1 MLMHLQKELILAA
14 IDSID
19 ANSKTGGYLVYSTC
33 SVMVEENEEIIH
45 YALRRRPNVKLVP
58 TGLSFGREGFTKF
71 RGRIYHPSLNLTR
84 RYYPHTH
91 NMDGFFVA
99 KLKKMSNTI
108 PATIGGGS
116 GASSADAFSN
126 SPAAQQEVTFDA
138 AEDEHYIEGML
149 IIILYYSFIYNNG
162 AADAINSRR
171 KQRKRKLN

>member
-14 IDSID
+14 IDSVD

-58 TGLSFGREGFTKF
+58 TGLAFGQEGFTKF

-91 NMDGFFVA
+91 NMDGFYVA

-108 PATIGGGS
+108 SSSSDTGS
-116 GASSADAFSN
+116 APVLADSQPTSSAVAGGDIAGFN
-126 SPAAQQEVTFDA
+126 E
-138 AEDEHYIEGML
+138 EDDKKFIEGML
-149 IIILYYSFIYNNG
+149 S
-162 AADAINSRR
+162 
-171 KQRKRKLN
+171 